1 MITVAAY
8 DRHVEQLFEL
18 MRRLHAALTKAEVD
32 YRIVGGM
39 AVFFQVS
46 ERDPDAARLT
56 RDVDVAIDRN
66 DIQRI
71 ARAAEDFGFR
81 YQHAAGVDM
90 LVDAKQPKARSAV
103 HLLFVREKVR
113 PDYLE
118 PVPGFSEPTITAE
131 GILLAPV
138 SDLLRMKLTSF
149 RLRDKTHV
157 IDMDS
162 VGLIT
167 PEIEAAL
174 SDPLRRRL
182 QQVREEEAQ
191 STGAE

>member
-1 MITVAAY
+1 
-8 DRHVEQLFEL
+8 
-18 MRRLHAALTKAEVD
+18 
-32 YRIVGGM
+32 M

-46 ERDPDAARLT
+46 ERDPNAARLT

-103 HLLFVREKVR
+103 HLLFVV
-113 PDYLE
+113 
-118 PVPGFSEPTITAE
+118 GFTEPTVTAE

-138 SDLLRMKLTSF
+138 PDLVRMKLTSF
-149 RLRDKTHV
+149 RSRDKTHV

-167 PEIEAAL
+167 PEIEAAM

>member
-138 SDLLRMKLTSF
+138 SDLVRMKLTSF

-174 SDPLRRRL
+174 SEPLRSRL

>member
-18 MRRLHAALTKAEVD
+18 LRRLHAVLTKAEVD

-56 RDVDVAIDRN
+56 RDVDVAIERSDL
-66 DIQRI
+66 QRI
-71 ARAAEDFGFR
+71 SGVAEDFGFR

-90 LVDAKQPKARSAV
+90 LVDAKEPKAHSAV
-103 HLLFVREKVR
+103 HLLLVG
-113 PDYLE
+113 
-118 PVPGFSEPTITAE
+118 GFSEPTITAE

-138 SDLLRMKLTSF
+138 SDL
-149 RLRDKTHV
+149 V
-157 IDMDS
+157 
-162 VGLIT
+162 
-167 PEIEAAL
+167 
-174 SDPLRRRL
+174 
-182 QQVREEEAQ
+182 
-191 STGAE
+191 

>member
-18 MRRLHAALTKAEVD
+18 MRRLHAALTQAKVD

-56 RDVDVAIDRN
+56 RDVDVAIDRT
-66 DIQRI
+66 DLQRI
-71 ARAAEDFGFR
+71 AKAAEDFGFR

-90 LVDAKQPKARSAV
+90 LVDAKASKARSAV
-103 HLLFVREKVR
+103 HLLLV
-113 PDYLE
+113 D
-118 PVPGFSEPTITAE
+118 PVPGFSKPTITAE

-138 SDLLRMKLTSF
+138 SDLVRMKLTSF

-174 SDPLRRRL
+174 PDQLRRRL